1 VTAPRRHRASVETAA
16 VVAVLS
22 LILAACG
29 TGADPAPSNIAR
41 TPGAV
46 ALNQGR
52 SDDIP
57 PGGGGTGTVF
67 FHGNVYRFAIGGLGI
82 EGSAV
87 AIIRTSGEVY
97 RLAEIARFPGNYR
110 RAPGASVIGGQGG
123 GLWLQNEHATVLH
136 LKDPPQGR
144 MPDIG
149 DDAVRVVLDQ

>member
-1 VTAPRRHRASVETAA
+1 VTAPRRHRASAEAAA

-97 RLAEIARFPGNYR
+97 RLTEIARFPGNYR
-110 RAPGASVIGGQGG
+110 QAPGASIIGGQGG
-123 GLWLQNEHATVLH
+123 GLWLQNESATVLH
-136 LKDPPQGR
+136 LRDPPQGR

-149 DDAVRVVLDQ
+149 DDALRVVLDQ